1 MSVGDEIQLVTFR
14 VGGQEFGFNVFEVE
28 RVIGYE
34 EPLSLP
40 QSPPYLQGTV
50 RFGDDAVPII
60 DLRKRLD
67 VDAPIQDQTR
77 IVIIDLDKGRV
88 GLVVDAVL
96 EVMKVSAESVRPPS
110 PIVQGLAAEYITGIV
125 SLADRTLVM
134 LAASKLLNS
143 KESLTLSALIAE
155 LNDE

>member
-1 MSVGDEIQLVTFR
+1 M
-14 VGGQEFGFNVFEVE
+14 
-28 RVIGYE
+28 
-34 EPLSLP
+34 
-40 QSPPYLQGTV
+40 
-50 RFGDDAVPII
+50 
-60 DLRKRLD
+60 
-67 VDAPIQDQTR
+67 
-77 IVIIDLDKGRV
+77 GRV

-125 SLADRTLVM
+125 SVADRTLVM